1 MEKKIKKINIIL
13 IFVLIILIIYFL
25 FDYYF
30 VLNIKPNKKVEDAQL
45 FYNLQNITL
54 DYISYLYNNSEMYL
68 NNASM
73 LNAKKN
79 IDINKQ
85 TIRLLN
91 PIDNRYE
98 VYMQN
103 AYILNHN
110 TYKCEFSMQIFD
122 DDMNKVTFN
131 DNYIIIKIYTNRMKY
146 KILDIKISS

>member
-30 VLNIKPNKKVEDAQL
+30 VLNIKPNKKVE
-45 FYNLQNITL
+45 